1 MLKIYSSSACL
12 LSLAILN
19 FSMLASP
26 ALAATYNVSTPSQ
39 LISAIHL
46 ANLTPQVDTINL
58 RYGTYTLNTA
68 TPDNDE
74 FGELTSLPRI
84 NTPITLN
91 GNGSTIRRNPTAAEF
106 RILRVLPEGTLT
118 LNDMIISGG
127 YGPSGAGIYNEGT
140 LRINRS
146 TIRDNV
152 TKHDLGL
159 ATLSGGG
166 GIFSLGP
173 LTITRCL
180 ILDNAV
186 DGFIPVFTGGGGICS
201 FSSLHMDETT
211 IKGNRVSGTNIVI
224 DGNSAV
230 GGGGVLAL
238 TLFDE
243 EGDVEI
249 TNCTFEGNAAVASDS
264 ETFAFGGGL
273 HVGIEPESVA
283 LISNCTFT
291 GNQCISTI
299 WAIGGALSHGALWFN
314 EMAGATI
321 ISHCTIAE
329 NSCDGGWM
337 GEGAGG
343 LSTYGSSFSNLNIH
357 GTVLSDNAPRNID
370 ADPYSSGGGS
380 PPIIGENIILTE
392 SHNLSSDD
400 SGLAI
405 FTHPTDM
412 NSTPAMLG
420 AFGDYG
426 GFTKTIPLLP
436 GSPAIDAGD
445 PTSTLNRDQRG
456 WPRPMDGDGNGV
468 SIVDIGAF
476 ELYRRANGVDAWMFY
491 E

>member
-19 FSMLASP
+19 FSMLVSP
-26 ALAATYNVSTPSQ
+26 VLAATYNVSSTSQ
-39 LISAIHL
+39 LIGAIQF
-46 ANLTPQVDTINL
+46 ANLTPQADTINL
-58 RYGTYTLNTA
+58 RFGTYTFNTA
-68 TPDNDE
+68 TPDSDE

-91 GNGSTIRRNPTAAEF
+91 GNGATIRRNPTAAEF
-106 RILRVLPEGTLT
+106 RILRVLPQGHLT
-118 LNDMIISGG
+118 LNDVIISGG

-140 LRINRS
+140 LRVNRS
-146 TIRDNV
+146 TIRENV
-152 TKHDLGL
+152 TKRRMGLGSL
-159 ATLSGGG
+159 GA
-166 GIFSLGP
+166 GIFSWGP
-173 LTITRCL
+173 LTINRCL

-186 DGFIPVFTGGGGICS
+186 EGDIDLSHGGGGICS
-201 FSSLHMDETT
+201 MSAFQMDETT
-211 IKGNRVSGTNIVI
+211 VEGNRASGGNALM

-230 GGGGVLAL
+230 GGGGVLAVI
-238 TLFDE
+238 FFEE
-243 EGDVEI
+243 EGDIEI
-249 TNCTFEGNAAVASDS
+249 TNCTFERNAAVASDS
-264 ETFAFGGGL
+264 ETFALGGGL
-273 HVGIEPESVA
+273 HIGITEAPSSA

-291 GNQCISTI
+291 SNQCASTI
-299 WAIGGALSHGALWFN
+299 WAVGGALSHNAL
-314 EMAGATI
+314 AGTTTI
-321 ISHCTIAE
+321 SYCTIAE
-329 NSCDGGWM
+329 NTCDGGWM

-343 LSTYGSSFSNLNIH
+343 LSIYGSSFSNLNIR
-357 GTVLSDNAPRNID
+357 GTVLRDNAPRNLD

-380 PPIIGENIILTE
+380 PPIIGENIILAE

-400 SGLAI
+400 SALGI

-426 GFTKTIPLLP
+426 GFTKTFSLLP

-476 ELYRRANGVDAWMFY
+476 ELYRRANDVETWLFY

>member
-1 MLKIYSSSACL
+1 MILASSA
-12 LSLAILN
+12 S
-19 FSMLASP
+19 
-26 ALAATYNVSTPSQ
+26 AATYNVSTTSQ
-39 LISAIHL
+39 LIGAIQF
-46 ANLTPQVDTINL
+46 ANLTPQADTINL
-58 RYGTYTLNTA
+58 RFGTYTLNTA
-68 TPDNDE
+68 TPDSDE
-74 FGELTSLPRI
+74 FGGFTSLPRI
-84 NTPITLN
+84 NTLITIN
-91 GNGSTIRRNPTAAEF
+91 GNGATIRRNPTAVEF
-106 RILRVLPEGTLT
+106 RILRVMPQGNLT
-118 LNDMIISGG
+118 LNDVIISGG

-180 ILDNAV
+180 IQDNAV
-186 DGFIPVFTGGGGICS
+186 EGFIPIFTGGGGICS
-201 FSSLHMDETT
+201 FSALQMDETT
-211 IKGNRVSGTNIVI
+211 IKGNRASGTNIMI

-238 TLFDE
+238 TLFEE

-249 TNCTFEGNAAVASDS
+249 TNCTFEWNAAVASDS
-264 ETFAFGGGL
+264 ETFALGGGL
-273 HVGIEPESVA
+273 HIGITEAPSSA

-291 GNQCISTI
+291 GNECASTI
-299 WAIGGALSHGALWFN
+299 WAVGGALSHNAL
-314 EMAGATI
+314 AGTTTI
-321 ISHCTIAE
+321 SYCTIAE
-329 NSCDGGWM
+329 NTCDGGGM

-343 LSTYGSSFSNLNIH
+343 LSIYGSNFSNLNIQ
-357 GTVLSDNAPRNID
+357 GTILSDNAPRNFD
-370 ADPYSSGGGS
+370 ADPYSSGGGGS
-380 PPIIGENIILTE
+380 PILTE

-400 SGLAI
+400 SALAI

-420 AFGDYG
+420 AFGDHG

-476 ELYRRANGVDAWMFY
+476 ELYRRANDVETWMFY